1 MNFTTWLNIFI
12 DEKGI
17 DREEVIE
24 AKGASGMNFIPVG
37 CLLEA
42 MEQAPTREQ
51 QAIKNTIVR
60 IDFANGNVMHYL
72 THLAQAIAI

>member
-1 MNFTTWLNIFI
+1 MNFTTWLNTFI

-24 AKGASGMNFIPVG
+24 ATGVSGKNFIPVG

-42 MEQAPTREQ
+42 MEQAPTCEQ

-60 IDFANGNVMHYL
+60 IDFANGDVMHYFR
-72 THLAQAIAI
+72 HLAQAIAI

>member
-1 MNFTTWLNIFI
+1 MNFTTWLNTFI

-17 DREEVIE
+17 DREDVIE
-24 AKGASGMNFIPVG
+24 AKGQSGMNLIPVG

-51 QAIKNTIVR
+51 ATIAIMLQK